1 MIYYAVMVLWTYGML
16 MSDRAKRTG
25 TNTPCAPSANVQ
37 AITTPVFLDDSHLSN
52 QNAVDAFI
60 LLNNGTPCLHM
71 SGQQAEVCQIKYPSQ
86 IMKTGINLLDGTHP
100 DVGRDI
106 GPPLLRA
113 LCGLMEEL
121 GGLR

>member
-1 MIYYAVMVLWTYGML
+1 MIHYAIMVLWTYSML
-16 MSDRAKRTG
+16 MGDRAKRTG
-25 TNTPCAPSANVQ
+25 TNTPCAPSANTQ
-37 AITTPVFLDDSHLSN
+37 NITTPVFLDDARAMN

-60 LLNNGTPCLHM
+60 LMNSGTPCLHM
-71 SGQQAEVCQIKYPSQ
+71 SGQPEEVCQLKYPSQ
-86 IMKTGINLLDGTHP
+86 IMKTGIKLLDGTHP